1 MQKSFS
7 YASLNSCIYSQLI
20 LYPNI
25 YSVLYHLQSVFT
37 LAQLLSHFKLTILHC
52 KAGGHYKSNL
62 KDEGKIQKVNH
73 LPNIK

>member
-7 YASLNSCIYSQLI
+7 YSSLNSCIYSQLI

-37 LAQLLSHFKLTILHC
+37 LAQLLSHFKLTILLGE
-52 KAGGHYKSNL
+52 AGGHYNSSL
-62 KDEGKIQKVNH
+62 RDEGKI
-73 LPNIK
+73 